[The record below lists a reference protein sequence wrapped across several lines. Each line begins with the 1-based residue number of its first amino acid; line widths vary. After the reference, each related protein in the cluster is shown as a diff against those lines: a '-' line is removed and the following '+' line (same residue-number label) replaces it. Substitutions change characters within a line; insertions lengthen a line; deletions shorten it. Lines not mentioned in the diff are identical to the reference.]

1 MMDDG
6 FPLVVHTWGKGPAN
20 PYLRGIIVL
29 VHGMSEHAL
38 RYETLANALV
48 ERGFFVYA
56 PDLRGHG
63 RNITATTPIGH
74 IANKDSVGRA
84 AKDISAVIQLART
97 FGLPVGLCGHSFGT
111 TVARKLLVDD
121 PKTARDLFAVALSS
135 TSPRIGPAYRPFAKL
150 AQIEAKIRGAAT
162 PDVVVEPLIFGG
174 FNLPFERRTNHDWL
188 SNNAKIVDS
197 YVADPLC
204 GAPCSTSFWR
214 DLLETLPQIQ
224 AAEDIGHIPVHIP
237 MLLLAGT
244 LDPMSAGGIANG
256 FLAGTYSKVG
266 TSVKDERIPLGRH
279 EVLNLPNV
287 AAQTASWFVAHAQ
300 TSQTRYIDPTEPQN
314 T

>member
-6 FPLVVHTWGKGPAN
+6 FPLIVHTWGKGPAN
-20 PYLRGIIVL
+20 PYLRGILVL
-29 VHGMSEHAL
+29 VHGMSEHAI
-38 RYETLANALV
+38 RYAPLAQALV

-74 IANKDSVGRA
+74 IAHKNSVGRA
-84 AKDISAVIQLART
+84 AQDISTVIQLART
-97 FGLPVGLCGHSFGT
+97 FGLPVGLCGHAFGT

-135 TSPRIGPAYRPFAKL
+135 TSPRMGSVYRPFAKL

-162 PDVVVEPLIFGG
+162 PDIIVEPLIMGG
-174 FNLPFERRTNHDWL
+174 FNLPFERRTTHDWL
-188 SNNAKIVDS
+188 SQDSKVVDA
-197 YVADPLC
+197 YIADPLC
-204 GAPCSTSFWR
+204 GAPGSTSFWF

-224 AAEDIGHIPVHIP
+224 AAEDVGHIPVHIP

-266 TSVKDERIPLGRH
+266 ARVKDERIPLGRH
-279 EVLNLPNV
+279 EVLNLPHV
-287 AAQTASWFVAHAQ
+287 AAQTASWFVSHAQ
-300 TSQTRYIDPTEPQN
+300 TAQPRYIEPPAPQN